1 MPIKKIGILMSK
13 GKTFI
18 NARIWRENPKK
29 RKRIIKITG
38 KFFIGHATLFLVS
51 TSTSVLSKIE

>member
-1 MPIKKIGILMSK
+1 MAIKKSGILMIK

-29 RKRIIKITG
+29 INKIIRITG
-38 KFFIGHATLFLVS
+38 KLNMGNATLFLE
-51 TSTSVLSKIE
+51 LL

>member
-1 MPIKKIGILMSK
+1 MIK

-38 KFFIGHATLFLVS
+38 KFLIGHATLFLVS
-51 TSTSVLSKIE
+51 TNNSVLSEIE